1 MLVTNGPRRATLRDV
16 ASRAGVSRAVA
27 SRALSGHESVA
38 TQTRERVRRAAVD
51 LGYRASVLARA
62 LSSGANAP
70 LRCAVVGLGLPLE
83 ILGASFYG
91 PVLAGLASEA
101 SSAAIDVHLVAL
113 PGDSPE
119 SSERETALRRLI
131 AEDRADGFVVLS
143 CLSLTP
149 HHLEPLD
156 DAGVPYVL
164 VNRHFEH
171 VGGPAVNCVTL
182 DWVGATA
189 DAVERLVAL
198 GHTRPALLMP
208 DSDRSAVWDHEE
220 GWRLGRSRLEL
231 EAERAPMLRYP
242 QDDLASH
249 AAALMERIRGG
260 DPTAPTAMVC
270 FNDSAAFEVMTAAA
284 TAGVK
289 VPEQLSVIGF
299 DNRIGDYTTPP
310 LCSYDPHLLEIGR
323 EAAKLMAA
331 VLRGELSEP
340 RRVTVPATFV
350 CRGSCGPGR
359 PSRFARSLPVN

>member
-1 MLVTNGPRRATLRDV
+1 MLVTTSGARRATLRDV

-38 TQTRERVRRAAVD
+38 AQTRERVRRAAHD

-83 ILGASFYG
+83 VLGASFYG

-101 SSAAIDVHLVAL
+101 STAAIDVHLVAI
-113 PGDSPE
+113 PGDTPDAPG
-119 SSERETALRRLI
+119 REAALRRLV
-131 AEDRADGFVVLS
+131 AEDRADGFVILS
-143 CLSLTP
+143 FLSLTP
-149 HHLEPLD
+149 RHLEPLD

-171 VGGPAVNCVTL
+171 VGGPAVDGGRV
-182 DWVGATA
+182 DWVTA
-189 DAVERLVAL
+189 AAAAVQRLAEM
-198 GHTRPALLMP
+198 GHRRPALLMP
-208 DSDRSAVWDHEE
+208 DSNRSAIHDHEE
-220 GWRLGRSRLEL
+220 GWRQGRERCGLDER
-231 EAERAPMLRYP
+231 RAPMLRYP
-242 QDDLASH
+242 PDDLRGYAESLVS
-249 AAALMERIRGG
+249 AIARGDSDAVSAL
-260 DPTAPTAMVC
+260 VC
-270 FNDSAAFEVMTAAA
+270 FNDSAAFEVMTVAAQ
-284 TAGVK
+284 AGVR

-310 LCSYDPHLLEIGR
+310 LCSYDPHLIDIGR

-331 VLRGELSEP
+331 VLRGEVSEP

-350 CRGSCGPGR
+350 CRGSCGPALR
-359 PSRFARSLPVN
+359 EKR